1 MSDARG
7 VQAGSLF
14 TTQPTLYSIRK
25 TREAFHVVRTH
36 RQTLPYLILRRRHHR
51 PVRTLTARS
60 QCGWRVAPA

>member
-36 RQTLPYLILRRRHHR
+36 TDKHYHI
-51 PVRTLTARS
+51 
-60 QCGWRVAPA
+60 

>member
-25 TREAFHVVRTH
+25 KHAKHS
-36 RQTLPYLILRRRHHR
+36 TLCAHSDKHYHI
-51 PVRTLTARS
+51 
-60 QCGWRVAPA
+60 